1 MKISIIIVM
10 GVVFAIF
17 FAFTFQSFN
26 DFVTRES
33 VLTSSTIFLM
43 FILSILS
50 NELYFSYRE
59 RQVQV
64 VETYFDTEDEI
75 VNIDEIEIKKTNVE
89 KQDIHKITEDF
100 KRHFEKPMSPFD
112 VER

>member
-10 GVVFAIF
+10 GGIFAIF

-64 VETYFDTEDEI
+64 IETYFDTEDEI

-89 KQDIHKITEDF
+89 KQDILQITEDF
-100 KRHFEKPMSPFD
+100 KKHFEKPISPFE